1 MASERKIITAAIQS
15 REAFEKVENFVQDGD
30 FTEQGALLW
39 RHIRDYYSRDRDC
52 GFVDPETL
60 HHRVGAAV
68 SSEKHRSAFAA
79 LITEI
84 TSSRVSTENIIHDFL
99 SLKREGVG
107 ARLATALLSGE
118 TEESRKLLEEYNK
131 WDAEVTEG
139 STTEDTILV
148 APSLEDIAKSYD
160 ASELIKLWPSSLNN
174 RLDGGLLR
182 GHHVVIFAR
191 PEMGK
196 TLFLVNA
203 VAGFLAQ
210 GLAVLYVGNEDPI
223 TDIVLRVVCRL
234 TRRDKFTV
242 LANPKDAYTTAL
254 TFGYGNLVL
263 AGLSPGTPKEI
274 EKLIETH
281 KPDVLLIDQLRNLS
295 VGTTSV
301 GRDGNYTQQLE
312 KAATAA
318 RNIGKKHGVLVLSVT
333 QAGDSAS
340 GKAVLDMG
348 DVDSSNTGIPA
359 QADVMVGIGAT
370 QEDEQVGRRI
380 ISLPKNKRSGKH
392 EFFPVRIDPQ
402 LSRIINLEGSDV

>member
-15 REAFEKVENFVQDGD
+15 REAFEKVETFVQEGD

-39 RHIRDYYSRDRDC
+39 KHIRDYYSRDRAC
-52 GFVDPETL
+52 GSVDVETL
-60 HHRVGAAV
+60 HHRVGASV
-68 SSEKHRSAFAA
+68 SSEKHRTAFTA
-79 LITEI
+79 LINEI
-84 TSSRVSTENIIHDFL
+84 AGARVSPENIVHDFL
-99 SLKREGVG
+99 SLKREGIG
-107 ARLATALLSGE
+107 AKLATALLSGE
-118 TEESRKLLEEYNK
+118 AEESRKLLEEYNK
-131 WDAEVTEG
+131 WDAEVTEPSSEESG
-139 STTEDTILV
+139 VLV
-148 APSLEDIAKSYD
+148 APSLEEITKTYD
-160 ASELIKLWPSSLNN
+160 SSELIKLWPSSLNN

-182 GHHVVIFAR
+182 GHHVVVFAR

-196 TLFLVNA
+196 TLFLINA

-210 GLAVLYVGNEDPI
+210 GLVVLYVGNEDPI

-242 LANPKDAYTTAL
+242 LADPKDAYATAL

-274 EKLIETH
+274 EKLIEH
-281 KPDVLLIDQLRNLS
+281 HRPDILIIDQLRNLN
-295 VGTTSV
+295 VGSNAKN
-301 GRDGNYTQQLE
+301 GNYTQQLE
-312 KAATAA
+312 QAATAA
-318 RNIGKKHGVLVLSVT
+318 RNLGKKHDVLVLSVT

-402 LSRIINLEGSDV
+402 LSRIINLEGADNT